1 MIAKAKPWIIC
12 FCLGVI
18 GAYGSVLFTS
28 KFNNVG
34 AITALTIAAIVVF
47 ILNKSDTGFK
57 KMTFEIVCAIMAG
70 VAFHYINFLGE

>member
-47 ILNKSDTGFK
+47 ILNKMKT
-57 KMTFEIVCAIMAG
+57 T
-70 VAFHYINFLGE
+70 